1 MRPLAESDL
10 ESFLEIGWQLLN
22 ISKPFVIEG
31 IGSLVMDAHRQVS
44 FVQGEAVVHGD
55 EHLPKR
61 KQSGEKPDTEI
72 HFDDNYLRPSRTSA
86 PWSQRFAIVA
96 LVMLGIVLIGWVAR
110 YFGNLQDGENPR
122 QQEVSVH
129 EPVLENREPALPDAQ
144 TLSQPAPDSTVAPV
158 PTATTTVQ
166 EPAKTEAGFDI
177 VLEVS
182 KRTRAMKRYAD
193 LQEWGHKVR
202 MHTSDSVTFKLS
214 IPIDAPL
221 ADSIRHRD
229 SLSRFFGRKVW
240 ISALVPAALFFS
252 WLGDVL
258 LMLEGRNGMFFILGL
273 LGFLTAH
280 ALYIA
285 YFIRIPATNGRS
297 FIRKRPVMLLAVLAY
312 VVELLYVLWPSLDGM
327 KIPVLI
333 YGIVIGTMLCF
344 ALWQY
349 GKTDARAAGLM
360 IVGAILFVASDSL
373 LAINKFKSPIPFGG
387 IWVMSTYIL
396 AQYCIVKGSARQ
408 ILQDRA
414 SA

>member
-1 MRPLAESDL
+1 M
-10 ESFLEIGWQLLN
+10 I
-22 ISKPFVIEG
+22 K
-31 IGSLVMDAHRQVS
+31 AHRV
-44 FVQGEAVVHGD
+44 A
-55 EHLPKR
+55 
-61 KQSGEKPDTEI
+61 
-72 HFDDNYLRPSRTSA
+72 YLLYWLA
-86 PWSQRFAIVA
+86 A
-96 LVMLGIVLIGWVAR
+96 L
-110 YFGNLQDGENPR
+110 
-122 QQEVSVH
+122 
-129 EPVLENREPALPDAQ
+129 
-144 TLSQPAPDSTVAPV
+144 
-158 PTATTTVQ
+158 
-166 EPAKTEAGFDI
+166 
-177 VLEVS
+177 
-182 KRTRAMKRYAD
+182 AD
-193 LQEWGHKVR
+193 LWFVAQNGEG
-202 MHTSDSVTFKLS
+202 
-214 IPIDAPL
+214 
-221 ADSIRHRD
+221 
-229 SLSRFFGRKVW
+229 RFFTKPLLMPLLAMGY
-240 ISALVPAALFFS
+240 ALETKPLNRLSVLVLAALFFS

-387 IWVMSTYIL
+387 IWVMSTYVL
-396 AQYCIVKGSARQ
+396 AQFCIVKGSARQ
-408 ILQDRA
+408 ILRLR
-414 SA
+414 SADNALFTG

>member
-1 MRPLAESDL
+1 MTGRPFANTHSEKPTALKLARLLNSYLSEHKELTLPGIGHFTETPSAQPLPDDKRQVVPTISFRPDPSARLSPALIDHISKASGKMRPLAESDL

-240 ISALVPAALFFS
+240 I
-252 WLGDVL
+252 
-258 LMLEGRNGMFFILGL
+258 E
-273 LGFLTAH
+273 TH
-280 ALYIA
+280 
-285 YFIRIPATNGRS
+285 
-297 FIRKRPVMLLAVLAY
+297 
-312 VVELLYVLWPSLDGM
+312 
-327 KIPVLI
+327 
-333 YGIVIGTMLCF
+333 
-344 ALWQY
+344 
-349 GKTDARAAGLM
+349 
-360 IVGAILFVASDSL
+360 
-373 LAINKFKSPIPFGG
+373 
-387 IWVMSTYIL
+387 
-396 AQYCIVKGSARQ
+396 
-408 ILQDRA
+408 
-414 SA
+414 